1 MSYGIP
7 SAEPSAD
14 VPVCPRHPDR
24 PAYVRCQ
31 RCGRPACPDC
41 QRAAAVGFQC
51 VDCVNEAQ
59 RSAPQ
64 VRSAF
69 GGVAAAGR
77 PMATLSIIAACAVLY
92 VLQWIVPNDW
102 VYQNLAFAT
111 VYATP
116 EFGAFEP
123 WRMLTSAFLHSQ
135 GFILHI
141 LLNMY
146 MLWIFGQ
153 ALEPLL
159 GRIRFL
165 ALYLISAVGG
175 SVGYYL
181 LTPAYVPGQQ
191 LAGVVGA
198 SGAIFGLFGAML
210 VVQRRRGGDTR
221 QLWVLIAINAVIGF
235 VVPQIAWQ
243 AHLGGLV
250 TGALCAAAIAYVP
263 RGRRQGVLQFLG
275 LLVVVGLLVAAT
287 AVRAATSA
295 ALPV

>member
-1 MSYGIP
+1 MYG
-7 SAEPSAD
+7 
-14 VPVCPRHPDR
+14 
-24 PAYVRCQ
+24 
-31 RCGRPACPDC
+31 G
-41 QRAAAVGFQC
+41 AAAVG
-51 VDCVNEAQ
+51 
-59 RSAPQ
+59 
-64 VRSAF
+64 
-69 GGVAAAGR
+69 R
-77 PMATLSIIAACAVLY
+77 PVMTLGIIAACAVLY

-141 LLNMY
+141 VLNMY

-165 ALYLISAVGG
+165 AVYLISAVGG

-181 LTPAYVPGQQ
+181 LTPGYVPGQP

-210 VVQRRRGGDTR
+210 VVQRHRGGDTR
-221 QLWVLIAINAVIGF
+221 QLWVLIAINAGIGF

-250 TGALCAAAIAYVP
+250 TGALCAAVIAYIP
-263 RGRRQGVLQFLG
+263 RGRQQGILQVVG
-275 LLVVVGLLVAAT
+275 LVVVVGLLVAAT
-287 AVRAATSA
+287 ALRAITT
-295 ALPV
+295 ALPA

>member
-77 PMATLSIIAACAVLY
+77 PLATLGIIAACAILY

-275 LLVVVGLLVAAT
+275 LLVVVGLLIAAT
-287 AVRAATSA
+287 AVRAATTA

>member
-7 SAEPSAD
+7 SAEPSAQ

-24 PAYVRCQ
+24 PSYVRCQ

-51 VDCVNEAQ
+51 VDCVNETK
-59 RSAPQ
+59 RTTPE
-64 VRSAF
+64 VRTVY
-69 GGVAAAGR
+69 GGAVATGR
-77 PMATLSIIAACAVLY
+77 PLVTFGIIAACAVLY
-92 VLQWIVPNDW
+92 VLQWLVPNDLI
-102 VYQNLAFAT
+102 YQSLG
-111 VYATP
+111 YANIYAEP
-116 EFGAFEP
+116 RWGEFEP

-141 LLNMY
+141 ALNMY

-165 ALYLISAVGG
+165 VLYLVSAFGG
-175 SVGYYL
+175 SVGYLL
-181 LTPAYVPGQQ
+181 LTPLYLPGQP
-191 LAGVVGA
+191 LYGVVGA

-210 VVQRRRGGDTR
+210 LIQRHRGGDTR
-221 QLWVLIAINAVIGF
+221 QLWVLIAINGVIGF
-235 VVPQIAWQ
+235 VIPQIAWQ

-250 TGALCAAAIAYVP
+250 AGGLCAAVFAYTP
-263 RGRRQGVLQFLG
+263 RGRRQGLIQALG
-275 LLVVVGLLVAAT
+275 VAAVLALLIT
-287 AVRAATSA
+287 VSWVRVT
-295 ALPV
+295 L

>member
-7 SAEPSAD
+7 AAEPSAQI
-14 VPVCPRHPDR
+14 PVCPRHPDR

-51 VDCVNEAQ
+51 VDCVNETK
-59 RSAPQ
+59 RTTPS
-64 VRSAF
+64 VKTVY
-69 GGVAAAGR
+69 GGAAAAGR
-77 PMATLSIIAACAVLY
+77 PMVTFLIIGLCALIY
-92 VLQWIVPNDW
+92 VLQWLVPADA

-116 EFGAFEP
+116 EFGVFEP
-123 WRMLTSAFLHSQ
+123 YRMLTSAFLHSQ

-141 LLNMY
+141 ALNMY

-159 GRIRFL
+159 GRVRFL
-165 ALYLISAVGG
+165 AVYLLSAFGG
-175 SVGYYL
+175 SVGYLL
-181 LTPAYVPGQQ
+181 LTPDYIPGQSVS
-191 LAGVVGA
+191 GVVGA

-210 VVQRRRGGDTR
+210 VVQRHRGGETR
-221 QLWVLIAINAVIGF
+221 QLWVLIAINGVIGF
-235 VVPQIAWQ
+235 LVPQIAWQ

-250 TGALCAAAIAYVP
+250 AGALCAAVIAYTP
-263 RGRRQGVLQFLG
+263 RGPRQGLLQAAGLVLVLA
-275 LLVVVGLLVAAT
+275 LLIAVSALRVAAG
-287 AVRAATSA
+287 
-295 ALPV
+295 

>member
-77 PMATLSIIAACAVLY
+77 PLATLGIIAACAVLY

-165 ALYLISAVGG
+165 ALYLISALGG

-263 RGRRQGVLQFLG
+263 RGQRQGVLQFLG

-287 AVRAATSA
+287 AVRAATTA

>member
-7 SAEPSAD
+7 AAEPSAQ

-24 PAYVRCQ
+24 PSYVRCQ

-51 VDCVNEAQ
+51 VDCVNETKRTTPA
-59 RSAPQ
+59 
-64 VRSAF
+64 VKTVY
-69 GGVAAAGR
+69 GGAVATGR
-77 PMATLSIIAACAVLY
+77 PLVTLGIIALCAVMY
-92 VLQWIVPNDW
+92 VLQWVVPGEW
-102 VYQNLAFAT
+102 IYQNLAFAN
-111 VYATP
+111 VFATP

-123 WRMLTSAFLHSQ
+123 WRMLTAAFLHSQ

-141 LLNMY
+141 VLNMY

-165 ALYLISAVGG
+165 AVYLISAIGG
-175 SVGYYL
+175 SVGYL
-181 LTPAYVPGQQ
+181 VLTPAYVPGVP
-191 LAGVVGA
+191 LSGVVGA

-210 VVQRRRGGDTR
+210 LVQRHRGGDTR
-221 QLWVLIAINAVIGF
+221 QLWILIIINGVIGF

-250 TGALCAAAIAYVP
+250 TGALCAAVITYAP
-263 RGRRQGVLQFLG
+263 RGARQGLLHAAGLAGVVLLLFLVSW
-275 LLVVVGLLVAAT
+275 LHVT
-287 AVRAATSA
+287 AG
-295 ALPV
+295 